1 MSFVHLQVHSGY
13 SLLNSAA
20 SVKELVAQAKELGYS
35 SLALTDENVMYG
47 AIEFYKACKSN
58 GIKPII
64 GLTASIYTDDTELEA
79 HPLILLAETNTGY
92 QNLVKI
98 SSALQSMA
106 KGGMKRKWMKSYH
119 EGLIAITPGEN
130 GYIESLLQ
138 AGKFEEAVRAAEGF
152 RELFGDGRFYLGYQP
167 FKGHETLSEEILRLS
182 AETEIAVCAAGDVR
196 YIKKEDQDAY
206 RCLCAIKAGEK
217 WEDQSGN
224 LPDLYLRTPE
234 EMAEFYTRHPE
245 AIEAAARIARQCR
258 VDVSLGQTQLPSFP
272 APDGKS
278 ADDYLAEVCHEGL
291 RLRFGTPDER
301 AVRRLEYELDVI
313 RRMKFSDYFLIVWD
327 FMKYAHEKGIVTG
340 PGRGS
345 AAGSLVAYSLFITDV
360 DPLKHSLLFERFL
373 NPERISMPDIDI
385 DFPDT
390 RRDEVIQYVQN
401 KYGAM
406 HVAQIITFGTLA
418 AKAALRD
425 TGRVFGI
432 SPKEA
437 DQLARLI
444 PSKPGMTLEEARRQS
459 AQLNRRLS
467 ESAVLHKVFQIA
479 RKIEGL
485 PRHTSTHAAG
495 VVLSKEPLSEV
506 VPLQEGHDGVYLTQ
520 YAMDHLED
528 LGLLKMD
535 FLGLRNLTLI
545 ESIKTMIEK
554 ETNTKIDFSEISYQ
568 DEKTFSLLSNG
579 DTTGIF
585 QLESSGMRNVLK
597 RLKPSRLED
606 IVAVNAL
613 YRPGPMENIPLF
625 IDRKHGRARV
635 EVPHEDVRN
644 ILSDTY
650 GVIVYQEQIM
660 MIASRMAGFSLG
672 EADLLRRA
680 VSKKQK
686 DILDRER
693 SHFVEGC
700 LKKEY
705 PVVTA
710 NEVYDL
716 IVKFANYG
724 FNRSHAVAYSMIGYQ
739 LAYLKAHYPLYFMCG
754 LLTSVIGNE
763 DKISQYLHEAKGS
776 GIQVLPPSINK
787 SGFPFAPENG
797 AVRYS
802 LRAVK
807 NVGVSAVKDI
817 YKARTHKP
825 FEDLFDFCFR
835 VPAKSVNRKTI
846 EALIFSGAMDEFNQ
860 NRAALLAS
868 VDVALEHAELFRA
881 DDDQMGLFL
890 EESFSIKPKY
900 VEAEEFPLV
909 DKLRFEKEAL
919 GVYFSSHPL
928 SAFRDLLKKRGAQ
941 AITAARQMPKGQL
954 SIGALLAG
962 IKTIRTKTGQH
973 MAFLTLSDE
982 TGEMEAVVFPDQYR
996 RLSPLLEEG
1005 ALLFAA
1011 GKMEERQEKTQ
1022 FIMSSASLLEQT
1034 EADRAPSV
1042 YIKIEGSRHNQEFL
1056 EKMKRILLEHKGE
1069 TGVYLYY
1076 EKDKQTIRLPDT
1088 FHIQADHQ
1096 ALYRL
1101 KELLGRENVVL
1112 K

>member
-20 SVKELVAQAKELGYS
+20 SVKELVKEAGALGYS

-47 AIEFYKACKSN
+47 AIEFYKACKAN
-58 GIKPII
+58 GIRPII
-64 GLTASIYTDDTELEA
+64 GLTASLYTDESELEA
-79 HPLILLAETNTGY
+79 CPLVLLAATNAGY
-92 QNLVKI
+92 QNLLKI
-98 SSALQSMA
+98 SSALQSKS
-106 KGGMKRKWMKSYH
+106 KGGIKQKWMKSYH
-119 EGLIAITPGEN
+119 EGLIAITPGEK
-130 GYIESLLQ
+130 GYIETLLQ
-138 AGKFEEAVRAAEGF
+138 AGEFEKAVQTAKEFRA
-152 RELFGDGRFYLGYQP
+152 LFGEGCFYLGYQP
-167 FKGHETLSEEILRLS
+167 FKNDGTLSEEILRLS
-182 AETEIAVCAAGDVR
+182 AETEIAVCATGDVH
-196 YIKKEDQDAY
+196 YIRKEDQDAY

-217 WEDQSGN
+217 WADQSGDIPG
-224 LPDLYLRTPE
+224 LHLRSPDEMRELY
-234 EMAEFYTRHPE
+234 AEHPE
-245 AIEAAARIARQCR
+245 ALEASANIAKQCH
-258 VDVSLGQTQLPSFP
+258 VDVSLGQTRLPSFP
-272 APDGKS
+272 APNGKS
-278 ADDYLAEVCHEGL
+278 ADDYLAEVCFEGL
-291 RLRFGTPDER
+291 RRRFESPDDR

-313 RRMKFSDYFLIVWD
+313 RRMRFSDYFLIVWD
-327 FMKYAHEKGIVTG
+327 FMKYAHEQGIVTG

-345 AAGSLVAYSLFITDV
+345 AAGSLVAYTLFITDV

-390 RRDEVIQYVQN
+390 RRDEVIQYVQK
-401 KYGAM
+401 KYGSM

-459 AQLNRRLS
+459 AQLNQRLS
-467 ESAVLHKVFQIA
+467 ESAVTAKVFRIA
-479 RKIEGL
+479 QKIEGL

-495 VVLSKEPLSEV
+495 VVLSQEPLSEI
-506 VPLQEGHDGVYLTQ
+506 VPLQEGHEGVYLTQ

-554 ETNTKIDFSEISYQ
+554 ETNTKIDFSGISYQ
-568 DEKTFSLLSNG
+568 DEKTFTLLSKG

-585 QLESSGMRNVLK
+585 QLESSGMRSVLK

-635 EVPHEDVRN
+635 EVPHEDVRS
-644 ILSDTY
+644 ILAETY

-686 DILDRER
+686 NILDRER

-705 PVVTA
+705 SVVTA

-763 DKISQYLHEAKGS
+763 DKISQYLYEAKGS
-776 GIQVLPPSINK
+776 GIEVLPPSVN
-787 SGFPFAPENG
+787 SSSFPFTVENG

-802 LRAVK
+802 LRAIK

-817 YKARTHKP
+817 YKARKHKP

-860 NRAALLAS
+860 NRATLLAS

-909 DKLRFEKEAL
+909 DMLRFEKEAL

-928 SAFRDLLKKRGAQ
+928 SVFRDGLTARGALPI
-941 AITAARQMPKGQL
+941 AEARQMPKGQL

-982 TGEMEAVVFPDQYR
+982 TGEIEAIVFPDQFR
-996 RLSPLLEEG
+996 KLSPLLTEG
-1005 ALLFAA
+1005 ALLYAY
-1011 GKMEERQEKTQ
+1011 GKMEQRQEKTQ
-1022 FIMSSASLLEQT
+1022 FIISAASILEQT
-1034 EADRAPSV
+1034 GTDKAPSV
-1042 YIKIEGSRHNQEFL
+1042 YIKIEGSRHNQEL
-1056 EKMKRILLEHKGE
+1056 LAKMKRILLEHKGE

-1076 EKDKQTIRLPDT
+1076 EKQKQTIKLPDS

-1096 ALYRL
+1096 VLYRL
-1101 KELLGRENVVL
+1101 KELLGRQNVVL